1 MAKSNYG
8 RRVKGGKRKHKTATI
23 PAAGVGQPELQT
35 LQAIDTNQ
43 EADIS
48 SKIRQK
54 LSVKQL
60 QDKVR
65 HTSTALETARNQIAA
80 LKDANTDLLERA
92 QKQIANTDLLDR
104 AQKQIAT
111 LTDANKDL
119 LERAQH
125 FEKGN
130 SDLRVKIEKA
140 ESDKR
145 LAEDRLANR
154 IERFSL
160 SRRKNTQAFAAMRK
174 KNFQHRLSTTKEK
187 NELVVKIREA
197 KTEMKEI
204 EHEKNTALNQCK
216 ELTNVNKKLKISFS

>member
-35 LQAIDTNQ
+35 LQPIDTNQ

-92 QKQIANTDLLDR
+92 QKQMAILM
-104 AQKQIAT
+104 
-111 LTDANKDL
+111 DANKDL
-119 LERAQH
+119 LERVQH
-125 FEKGN
+125 FEKDN

-145 LAEDRLANR
+145 LAEDRLADR

-160 SRRKNTQAFAAMRK
+160 SRQKNMQATAAMRK
-174 KNFQHRLSTTKEK
+174 KNRQHRQSTTKEK
-187 NELVVKIREA
+187 DELVVKIRAA
-197 KTEMKEI
+197 KTELKEI
-204 EHEKNTALNQCK
+204 KHKKNTTISQCK
-216 ELTNVNKKLKISFS
+216 ELTIANKKLKVSFS